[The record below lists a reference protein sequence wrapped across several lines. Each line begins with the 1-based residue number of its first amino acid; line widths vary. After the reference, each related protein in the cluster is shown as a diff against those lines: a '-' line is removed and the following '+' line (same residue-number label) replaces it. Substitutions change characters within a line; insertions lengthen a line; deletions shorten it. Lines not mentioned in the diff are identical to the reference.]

1 MSKNYEDMTK
11 EEKMQ
16 SLQGTRW
23 YTVGRAAMLEQLSIM
38 FVNRAG
44 EFFKR
49 GNDSSAQE
57 FRELSVEMTEMA
69 KVERKSQSD
78 INEKIEAL
86 EKQDAPADPSP

>member
-1 MSKNYEDMTK
+1 MSKNWDDMIN
-11 EEKMQ
+11 EEKIDHHRDARTHH
-16 SLQGTRW
+16 GA
-23 YTVGRAAMLEQLSIM
+23 RAAMLEQLSIM

-49 GNDSSAQE
+49 GNDSGAQE
-57 FRELSVEMTEMA
+57 FRELSIEMTEMA

-78 INEKIEAL
+78 IKEKIEAL